1 MSVTATDTTTVR
13 DQILGR
19 IRELRPL
26 LEANAAKTES
36 DRRVVEENITALR
49 DADAFRIMVP
59 KRFGG
64 LETDIRTKLEV
75 SREVAMGCGST
86 AWVTALMNVCAFF
99 TSLGNERLQHDVWG
113 SDPDA
118 RVSGVFNPTATTKR
132 VDGGY
137 VVNGAWNW
145 TSGCLHSDWAFLGVP
160 LVDEAG
166 EFVQPAMALMPYA
179 DLEIEDTWF
188 TTGMRGTASNT
199 VHARDVFVPDHRL
212 MSVPGLLTHDY
223 DTPFKDEV
231 LYRSAFI
238 PVAALILVGPQ
249 LGLAQAALDYVIEKG
264 HKRGIA
270 YTEYELQR
278 DAPTFQ
284 LAIAKAATLVDTAH
298 LFAYRAADDIDDAA
312 RADRTMTY
320 VERARVRMDTGHAA
334 ESAREAIRVLCS
346 AHGASSFAESSPMQR
361 WWRDSEIASRHAVVS
376 PEISAQV
383 YGRALM
389 GFTDGITFLV

>member
-1 MSVTATDTTTVR
+1 
-13 DQILGR
+13 
-19 IRELRPL
+19 
-26 LEANAAKTES
+26 
-36 DRRVVEENITALR
+36 
-49 DADAFRIMVP
+49 MVP

-99 TSLGNERLQHDVWG
+99 IVARQRTAPARRLGRE
-113 SDPDA
+113 PDA
-118 RVSGVFNPTATTKR
+118 RISGVFNPTATTKR

-137 VVNGAWNW
+137 IVNGSWNW

-166 EFVQPAMALMPYA
+166 EFVQPAMALMPYYE
-179 DLEIEDTWF
+179 LEIEDTWF

-199 VHARDVFVPDHRL
+199 VHARDVFVPDHRF
-212 MSVPGLLTHDY
+212 MSVPGLLTHNY

-249 LGLAQAALDYVIEKG
+249 LGLAQAALDFVVEKG

-270 YTEYELQR
+270 YTDY
-278 DAPTFQ
+278 
-284 LAIAKAATLVDTAH
+284 
-298 LFAYRAADDIDDAA
+298 DIAA
-312 RADRTMTY
+312 RRADVPAGDRQSGDARRHCPPVRVPIRRRHRRRRTAADRTMSY
-320 VERARVRMDTGHAA
+320 QERARVRMDTGHVA

-346 AHGASSFAESSPMQR
+346 RPRRVELRGVEPDA
-361 WWRDSEIASRHAVVS
+361 AVVARLRDRQ
-376 PEISAQV
+376 PA
-383 YGRALM
+383 RRR
-389 GFTDGITFLV
+389 

>member
-1 MSVTATDTTTVR
+1 MSVTATEPATIR
-13 DQILGR
+13 DEILGR

-26 LEANAAKTES
+26 FEANAARTES
-36 DRRVVEENITALR
+36 DRRVVEDNITALR

-99 TSLGNERLQHDVWG
+99 TSLGNEQLQLDVWG

-118 RVSGVFNPTATTKR
+118 RISGVFNPTATTKR

-137 VVNGAWNW
+137 VVNGSWNW

-166 EFVQPAMALMPYA
+166 EFVQPAMALMPYSE
-179 DLEIEDTWF
+179 LEIEDTWF

-212 MSVPGLLTHDY
+212 MSVPGLLTHA
-223 DTPFKDEV
+223 
-231 LYRSAFI
+231 LRH
-238 PVAALILVGPQ
+238 PVQGRGAVPLGVHPGRRVDPRRPAARTRAGGARLRDREGPQ
-249 LGLAQAALDYVIEKG
+249 AG
-264 HKRGIA
+264 HR
-270 YTEYELQR
+270 L
-278 DAPTFQ
+278 
-284 LAIAKAATLVDTAH
+284 H
-298 LFAYRAADDIDDAA
+298 
-312 RADRTMTY
+312 
-320 VERARVRMDTGHAA
+320 RVRVATRCADVPAGDRQGGD
-334 ESAREAIRVLCS
+334 ARRHRPPVRVPRRPATS
-346 AHGASSFAESSPMQR
+346 TMRHGP
-361 WWRDSEIASRHAVVS
+361 IAR
-376 PEISAQV
+376 
-383 YGRALM
+383 
-389 GFTDGITFLV
+389 